1 MRAGIYIHTPF
12 CRSLCSYCDFAT
24 GMFERDVAAR
34 YVRAVVAEIS
44 RWREVEP
51 PAAIDTIYFGGGT
64 PSLLTVEQ
72 LESILNAV
80 RRTVRTP
87 LACSMPEACVPTFDV
102 AANSEITLEINP
114 GDGGESA
121 DARRKTMSEWKRLGI
136 NRASFGAQTF
146 DDRELK
152 MLGRTHDSGDISKTF
167 QHLRDAGFD
176 NINFDLIAALPGQT
190 MEGWK
195 RNLEEALQLRP
206 EHLSLYLL
214 DVHEGTP
221 LHDQINR
228 GMRPRPDEDLAA
240 EMYALMIERVCAA
253 GYEHYEISNFCLPGF
268 ESRHNTKYWSGAP
281 YYGFGNSAHSF
292 DGNAGSAD
300 VPVRN
305 LPERGRTRT
314 SAFPAPVRR
323 WANERDVA
331 KYVEL
336 IEKDQSPIVERTELT
351 EEDARSEAIFLG
363 LRLMSGIDLNS
374 YRARFGRDLRQQ
386 FNGELDRLKAGGL
399 VAIEEERLKLT
410 TRGALLSNEVFASL
424 G

>member
-1 MRAGIYIHTPF
+1 MNAGIYIHTPF
-12 CRSLCSYCDFAT
+12 CRSRCSYCDFAT
-24 GMFERDVAAR
+24 GMFESDVADP

-44 RWREVEP
+44 RWSEVEP

-72 LESILNAV
+72 LESILNVV
-80 RRTVRTP
+80 RER
-87 LACSMPEACVPTFDV
+87 FDIDPH
-102 AANSEITLEINP
+102 SEITLEINP

-121 DARRKTMSEWKRLGI
+121 DARLKTMNEWRRLGI

-152 MLGRTHDSGDISKTF
+152 MLGRTHDSDDIGKTF
-167 QHLRDAGFD
+167 QRLRDAGFD

-190 MEGWK
+190 MEGWQ
-195 RNLEEALQLRP
+195 RNLGQALQLRP

-221 LHDQINR
+221 LHDQIKR

-240 EMYALMIERVCAA
+240 EMYSLMIERVCAA

-292 DGNAGSAD
+292 DGHAGSA
-300 VPVRN
+300 
-305 LPERGRTRT
+305 G
-314 SAFPAPVRR
+314 AVRR
-323 WANERDVA
+323 WANERDMA

-336 IEKDQSPIVERTELT
+336 VEKDRSPIVERTELT

-363 LRLMSGIDLNS
+363 LRLLRGIDLYS
-374 YRARFGRDLRQQ
+374 YRARFGTDLREQ

-399 VAIEEERLKLT
+399 VAIDDERLKLT
-410 TRGALLSNEVFASL
+410 TRGALLSNEVFAAL